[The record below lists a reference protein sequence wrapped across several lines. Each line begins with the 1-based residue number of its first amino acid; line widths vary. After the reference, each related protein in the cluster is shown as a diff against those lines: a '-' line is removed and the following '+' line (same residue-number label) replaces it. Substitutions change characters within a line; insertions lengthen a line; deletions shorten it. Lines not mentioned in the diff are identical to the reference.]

1 MKALEI
7 LGLSKRIIL
16 EKISNSDDQ
25 RTHEFSKHIRKF
37 EVPHTLNLERGGNL
51 ENVEIAYETYGQLNS
66 EKSNCI
72 LICHAITGDSHVAK
86 HDEKDLPGWWEIMVG
101 PGKPIDTNKYF
112 VVCSNVLGSCRGTTG
127 PNSINPKTN
136 DYYGADFPVITIKD
150 MVLLQKILIDSLG
163 INQLLGVVGGSLGGF
178 QCLEWATQYPE
189 RIKTCFP
196 IASSPRLTT
205 QGLAFDVVA
214 RNAIISD
221 PNFNSGDYYDSE
233 KKPDVGLALARMLG
247 HITYLSRESMNEKF
261 EIDRNNPRDI
271 STSFEKKFSV
281 GSYLAYQGERFVE
294 RFDANS
300 YITLSTALDLFD
312 LGSEKKQLKANLSK
326 SICKWMIISFTSDW
340 LYPPYQSFDIVD
352 ALLSESKNVS
362 YCNIKSNAGHDAFLL
377 STDIKYYGEITRS
390 FFHNSFK
397 STEKTSKGNVDS
409 KVKIGLTNRIDFQY
423 ISDLIPK
430 NSSILDLGCENG
442 ELIKNL
448 SSSGFHNSLGVEI
461 NQSNVIECINSNIQV
476 VHSDLDTMLL
486 KFYDKQFDVAVLS
499 QTLQSIKNVEKILKQ
514 MTRVSKYS
522 IVSFPNFA
530 FKPMREM
537 FFNQGKA
544 PKIDGWYGY
553 NWYDTPNVRFPS
565 IDDFK
570 EFCQEKKINIEKSL
584 YLDTIN
590 NKQIDKEPNLNAD
603 SAIFLIS

>member
-1 MKALEI
+1 M
-7 LGLSKRIIL
+7 
-16 EKISNSDDQ
+16 EKINNSDDQ
-25 RTHEFSKHIRKF
+25 RTHKFSKYIRKL
-37 EVPHTLNLERGGNL
+37 EVHDTLKLERGGSL
-51 ENVEIAYETYGQLNS
+51 EKVEIAYETYGQLNS
-66 EKSNCI
+66 DKSNCI

-86 HDEKDLPGWWEIMVG
+86 HDENDLPGWWDIMVG

-112 VVCSNVLGSCRGTTG
+112 VICSNVLGSCRGTTG
-127 PNSINPKTN
+127 PNSKNPKTN

-150 MVLLQKILIDSLG
+150 MVSLQKTLIDNLE
-163 INQLLGVVGGSLGGF
+163 IKQLLGVVGGSLGGF

-189 RIKTCFP
+189 MIKTCFP

-221 PNFNSGDYYDSE
+221 PNFNAGNYYDVE

-261 EIDRNNPRDI
+261 EIDRNNPREI
-271 STSFEKKFSV
+271 TTSFEKKFSV

-300 YITLSTALDLFD
+300 YVTLSTALDLFD
-312 LGSEKKQLKANLSK
+312 LGSEKKELKN
-326 SICKWMIISFTSDW
+326 SISNSSCKWMIISFSSDW
-340 LYPPYQSFDIVD
+340 LYPPYQSFDLVD

-377 STDIKYYGEITRS
+377 STDIDSYGEITRS
-390 FFHNSFK
+390 FFNNAL
-397 STEKTSKGNVDS
+397 NVNKKAPKKKNINT
-409 KVKIGLTNRIDFQY
+409 KVKLGLTNRIDFQY

-430 NSSILDLGCENG
+430 NSSVLDLGCENG
-442 ELIKNL
+442 ELINNLTSIGFKNT
-448 SSSGFHNSLGVEI
+448 LGVEI
-461 NQSNVIECINSNIQV
+461 NQNNVIECVSSDIQV
-476 VHSDLDTMLL
+476 VHSDLDSILL
-486 KFYDKQFDVAVLS
+486 KFYDEQFDVAVLS

-537 FFNQGKA
+537 FFNEGKA
-544 PKIDGWYGY
+544 PKVEGWYGY

-565 IDDFK
+565 INDFK
-570 EFCQEKKINIEKSL
+570 EFCNEKNINIEESL

-590 NKQIDKEPNLNAD
+590 NKQINNDPNLNAD

>member
-1 MKALEI
+1 MK
-7 LGLSKRIIL
+7 
-16 EKISNSDDQ
+16 KISNSDDQ
-25 RTHEFSKHIRKF
+25 RTHKFSKHIRKF
-37 EVPHTLNLERGGNL
+37 EVPHTLNLERGGSL
-51 ENVEIAYETYGQLNS
+51 EDVEIAYETYGKLNS
-66 EKSNCI
+66 DKSNCI

-86 HDEKDLPGWWEIMVG
+86 HDKNDLPGWWDAMVG
-101 PGKPIDTNKYF
+101 PNKPIDTNKYF
-112 VVCSNVLGSCRGTTG
+112 IICSNVLGGCRGTTG
-127 PNSINPKTN
+127 PNSKNPKTN
-136 DYYGADFPVITIKD
+136 DYYGANFPVITIKD
-150 MVLLQKILIDSLG
+150 MVHLQKILIDSLE
-163 INQLLGVVGGSLGGF
+163 IKQLLGVVGGSLGGF
-178 QCLEWATQYPE
+178 QCLEWATQYPQM
-189 RIKTCFP
+189 IKTCFP

-221 PNFNSGDYYDSE
+221 PNFNSGNYYE
-233 KKPDVGLALARMLG
+233 EENKPDVGLALARMLG

-281 GSYLAYQGERFVE
+281 GSYLAYQGEKFVE

-300 YITLSTALDLFD
+300 YIILSTALDLFD
-312 LGSEKKQLKANLSK
+312 LGNEKKQLRSNLSK
-326 SICKWMIISFTSDW
+326 SSCKWMIISFSSDW

-352 ALLSESKNVS
+352 ALLAESKNIS
-362 YCNIKSNAGHDAFLL
+362 YCNINSNSGHDAFLL
-377 STDIKYYGEITRS
+377 STDIQSYGEITRS
-390 FFHNSFK
+390 FFNNTFDSENQKIK
-397 STEKTSKGNVDS
+397 SRKLSS

-430 NSSILDLGCENG
+430 NSNILDLGCENG
-442 ELIKNL
+442 ELIENL
-448 SSSGFHNSLGVEI
+448 SKFGFDSSLGIEI
-461 NQSNVIECINSNIQV
+461 NQSNIIECISKNIQV
-476 VHSDLDTMLL
+476 VHSDLDSMLL

-514 MTRVSKYS
+514 MTRVAKYS

-537 FFNQGKA
+537 FFNEGKA
-544 PKIDGWYGY
+544 PKIEGWYGY

-570 EFCQEKKINIEKSL
+570 EFCEEKNIHIEKSL

-590 NKQIDKEPNLNAD
+590 NKQIDKDPNLNAD